1 MNPLLLE
8 LSFNVT
14 CIFTRY
20 LKQMVIGLL
29 KEPDFETRVALT
41 PEVVKTLIDKGAKV
55 LVETEAGLAA
65 SFRNS
70 DYEAAGA
77 EISPRKTVLTAEV
90 LIGIQPLATDAF
102 DNLQANQLLFGMYQP
117 LVNAERMQKLAEKGV
132 SCISMD
138 AIPRITRAQS
148 MDVLSSQASLAGYQ
162 AVLRAAS
169 LLPRLFP
176 MMMTAAGTIAPA
188 KVLVIGA
195 GVAGLQAIA
204 TAKRLGAVVEAFD
217 TRPSVKEQVES
228 LGGRFVEVAGA
239 VEDKGAGG
247 YAVEQSAEYKQK
259 QSEELE
265 KRIVAA
271 DVVITTALIPG
282 RTAPVLITASMVERM
297 RAGSVI
303 IDLAAAA
310 GGNCELTQNNQI
322 CTTHE
327 VIIVGN
333 GNLPAEKPQDASRMY
348 AKNMLNYL
356 TPCIKEGQLTLNF
369 EDEIIKGSVI
379 THGGAVV
386 WGPLNKQ

>member
-1 MNPLLLE
+1 MRL
-8 LSFNVT
+8 
-14 CIFTRY
+14 
-20 LKQMVIGLL
+20 GLL
-29 KEPDFETRVALT
+29 KEPDFESRVALT
-41 PEVVKTLIDKGAKV
+41 PEVVKSFIDKGLEV
-55 LVETEAGLAA
+55 WVESEAGHKA
-65 SFRNS
+65 SYSNA
-70 DYEAAGA
+70 DYEAVGA
-77 EISPRKTVLTAEV
+77 RIGSRAEV
-90 LIGIQPLATDAF
+90 IAADILVRIQPLS
-102 DNLQANQLLFGMYQP
+102 NESIEHLRSGQLLFGMYQP
-117 LVNAERMQKLAEKGV
+117 LVNGFRMQKIAEKGV
-132 SCISMD
+132 SLVSMD

-162 AVLRAAS
+162 AVLQAAT
-169 LLPRLFP
+169 LLPRIFP

-195 GVAGLQAIA
+195 GVAGLQAVA

-247 YAVEQSAEYKQK
+247 YAVEQSEDYKRR

-271 DVVITTALIPG
+271 DVVISTALIPG
-282 RTAPVLITASMVERM
+282 KPAPVLITADMVQRM

-310 GGNCELTQNNQI
+310 GGNCALTKNNEI
-322 CTTHE
+322 VHE
-327 VIIVGN
+327 YGIAIVGN
-333 GNLPAEKPQDASRMY
+333 GNLPADKPQDASRMY

-356 TPCIKEGQLTLNF
+356 SPWTKDGQVELGL
-369 EDEIIKGSVI
+369 DDDIVKGSLI
-379 THGGAVV
+379 TRGGEVV
-386 WGPLNKQ
+386 WEPLKKA

>member
-1 MNPLLLE
+1 
-8 LSFNVT
+8 
-14 CIFTRY
+14 
-20 LKQMVIGLL
+20 MVDQATAAKADL
-29 KEPDFETRVALT
+29 
-41 PEVVKTLIDKGAKV
+41 VV
-55 LVETEAGLAA
+55 
-65 SFRNS
+65 R
-70 DYEAAGA
+70 
-77 EISPRKTVLTAEV
+77 
-90 LIGIQPLATDAF
+90 IQPLTPDES
-102 DNLQANQLLFGMYQP
+102 QALKSGAVLFGMYQP
-117 LVNAERMQKLAEKGV
+117 LVNPDRMRAIADQGISL
-132 SCISMD
+132 ISMD

-162 AVLRAAS
+162 AVLRAAT
-169 LLPRLFP
+169 LLPRIFP

-228 LGGRFVEVAGA
+228 LGGKFVEVPGA

-282 RTAPVLITASMVERM
+282 RKAPVLITASMVERM

-303 IDLAAAA
+303 IDMAAAA
-310 GGNCELTQNNQI
+310 GGNCELTQNNAV
-322 CTTHE
+322 CTVHE
-327 VIIVGN
+327 VQIVGN

-348 AKNMLNYL
+348 AKNMLNFL
-356 TPCIKEGQLTLNF
+356 TPCIKEGAFSLNF

-386 WGPLNKQ
+386 WGPLNKA